1 MAAVRT
7 SKPHCSSRVFYP
19 LPSSHHLLFLLKPG
33 TQRGLYSSSHQSAD
47 QANGCSPVHTLKWCA
62 ITRSPPEH
70 FHMGSLTHSKALL
83 GSFPSSWKQ
92 VCQMGRESLH
102 APPWFIDTYGWPD
115 QGAGPR
121 TVQAGV
127 YVSSRKF
134 VFNGNCGC
142 TSLTVQLTTGKGGWL
157 SRRRLSWNEWAGDV
171 ATSAFSLRETPL
183 LQIRRAELLSENV
196 TYWVALLCLGHRTRR
211 PVCTSSPRSVSICL
225 QCLCLLWPEAV
236 IWVLCY
242 VI

>member
-1 MAAVRT
+1 MKIIERVYFTAYIFSRISAQSEKWPGSTKFLPYLGILEFPVAAVRT

-121 TVQAGV
+121 TVQADV

-142 TSLTVQLTTGKGGWL
+142 TSLTVQWLQGKEDDCQEED
-157 SRRRLSWNEWAGDV
+157 SAEMNE
-171 ATSAFSLRETPL
+171 L
-183 LQIRRAELLSENV
+183 V
-196 TYWVALLCLGHRTRR
+196 T
-211 PVCTSSPRSVSICL
+211 
-225 QCLCLLWPEAV
+225 
-236 IWVLCY
+236 
-242 VI
+242 